1 VTASSLEG
9 LEWAVLISS
18 LCLPSDRTQGKGM
31 KVCEQRFRLEIMKI
45 FLTVSGVE
53 HRNRLPRDVVTAPT
67 LLESKKCLYNVLI
80 DIV

>member
-1 VTASSLEG
+1 
-9 LEWAVLISS
+9 
-18 LCLPSDRTQGKGM
+18 M